1 MSLEIALLVLIV
13 AAAVLWVEASRGREL
28 ALAAAQRLCAAQD
41 VQLLDQTVGLT
52 GLRLR
57 RRGGWALE
65 RHYGFEV
72 SLDGKDRHH
81 GRLWLVDGRL
91 AGVSTPWQDLRDVLP
106 SRAPGMPA
114 TEMRRDPEPPRR
126 LH

>member
-1 MSLEIALLVLIV
+1 MSLEIALLVSIIV
-13 AAAVLWVEASRGREL
+13 ATVLWVEASRTREL
-28 ALAAAQRLCAAQD
+28 ALAAAKRLCAAQD
-41 VQLLDQTVGLT
+41 VQLLDQTVGLA

-91 AGVSTPWQDLRDVLP
+91 AGVSTPWQDTRDALVF
-106 SRAPGMPA
+106 RTPGITA
-114 TEMRRDPEPPRR
+114 VELQRDPPRR